1 MSQKIS
7 EIRAKSGLIEELL
20 EMGFFNQEEI
30 QQLRDKG
37 LIE

>member
-7 EIRAKSGLIEELL
+7 EIRAKSGLIVELL
-20 EMGFFNQEEI
+20 EMGFFNPEEI